1 MKRSLLALTLV
12 LSGCYTYQPPE
23 PASPRDATAVGAT
36 AGETWDA
43 VIDLFA
49 ARNIPIRTI
58 EKASGLIAS
67 DQLTVDPAEGPQW
80 ADCGELGNNH
90 FYPNE
95 AVYNVVVRGD
105 SAGALVRTT
114 VRWTHRTGGDDP
126 DRDCATTH
134 AWEQSL
140 ESEVK
145 ARAEWRHAQAPAT
158 TFGYEAPPA
167 TAGGGYS
174 PPESQGASVP
184 PPPAKPRRGVE
195 PPRNRSELLAYP
207 TFREVVEDGRRL
219 GIVSEFQ
226 EIRRDTLDVE
236 LREGRDSSPR
246 TSYYLGR
253 LFAAYRGTTDWSRR
267 TCLELWWDGKPIGLY
282 NSAGLTWE

>member
-1 MKRSLLALTLV
+1 MKRFLLALPLV

-23 PASPRDATAVGAT
+23 PASPRDATPVSAT
-36 AGETWDA
+36 AGQTWDA

-67 DQLTVDPAEGPQW
+67 DELAVDPADGPKW
-80 ADCGELGNNH
+80 GDCGELGNNH
-90 FYPNE
+90 YYPNE

-105 SAGALVRTT
+105 SAGASVRTT

-126 DRDCATTH
+126 DRDCATTYV
-134 AWEQSL
+134 WEEGL
-140 ESEVK
+140 ETEVK
-145 ARAEWRHAQAPAT
+145 SRAEYRHARAGSS
-158 TFGYEAPPA
+158 TFGYEAPA

-174 PPESQGASVP
+174 PPESGGASVS
-184 PPPAKPRRGVE
+184 PAPTRPRRGVE
-195 PPRNRSELLAYP
+195 PPRSRTELLAYP
-207 TFREVVEDGRRL
+207 TFSEMIDEGRRL
-219 GIVSEFQ
+219 GLVSEFQ
-226 EIRRDTLDVE
+226 EIRRDTLDLE

-246 TSYYLGR
+246 TAYYLNQ
-253 LFAAYRGTTDWSRR
+253 LFAAYKATTDWSRR
-267 TCLELWWDGKPIGLY
+267 SCIELWWDGKPIGLY